1 VQVETVGT
9 IWKTILFAFTL
20 TLVKRS
26 ALLLAGFLAL
36 TSSMYE
42 AHAKP
47 SSKLESALVAVDRAD
62 WNAAERELSK
72 LTSSGKD
79 RAAAWLGLARIRL
92 ATGRYEEAAKDAARA
107 AALDKKLRLEALP
120 IQADALSRLGKSSE
134 AIALLERFQNEPR
147 ARRLR
152 LVLGELYLKSGLVE
166 QAREALLTLID
177 DYNDG
182 SITKSDAEGLAL
194 VGRAAHLLRSARDA
208 NDAYAESEK
217 AGTRLETLL
226 WRAELFLEKYDPGH
240 AEEVLRDALELA
252 PDHPEALVLLAKVK
266 LDQTLDFGAA
276 ERAIAKTL
284 AINPKLAGAYFVRA
298 GIALRDMDLDDA
310 ERACDAGLAANPGN
324 LELLS
329 MKAAVRFLAD
339 DREGYE
345 RIRKEVFAKNP
356 KFAAFYR
363 IVGEFAEW
371 EHRYDEIVS
380 MMKEATSIDPRDGK
394 AWADMG
400 LNLIRAGDEESGL
413 EALRKAFRFDK
424 FNVRVFNTLNL
435 YEKSIANDYVTVTHG
450 PFRIRYAKSEQAVLS
465 RYVPAMLDEAW
476 ASMTKRYGY
485 VPKGPLSI
493 ELYENAEHF
502 SVRTSGLP
510 NVGIQ
515 GVCFGKTLA
524 AMSPSAQAF
533 NWGNVLW
540 HELAHIFAI
549 HLSNY
554 RVPRWFT
561 EGLSEYE
568 TIIRRPEWQRE
579 EDPALYLALVKDRL
593 PPIEQL
599 NRAFTRAENGRDI
612 VTAYYAA
619 SQVQLWLIETYGLSK
634 SVEML
639 KLWGQGLKT
648 PLVLER
654 ALGIEPKEL
663 NVRFRKWLRKRL
675 ERYEHQFVPDLRAPS
690 LADAEAAAKASSND
704 PRPHVEHALALI
716 DRGRVDDAHR
726 ALDRALDILPIDPD
740 AKYLRA
746 RLHWAK
752 GDASRARAELVDLV
766 RQGSDGYA
774 TRMLLA
780 EIDIRAKKL
789 EAARYHLNLAREFD
803 PTMSPPLRMLH
814 QLEREAG
821 REAEA
826 LSLLREAAMLDQHDR
841 KLWVSLLEGLVRAER
856 WDEARKIGESAIFV
870 DVNNP
875 EVHVLYARAL
885 SRGGQHR
892 KAIFELESAL
902 ACKPNAK
909 TEAVVHALLAEE
921 HLAVGNRKEAEA
933 AKKRALQ
940 LDPTVEA
947 ESVEAR

>member
-1 VQVETVGT
+1 MAIHDAV
-9 IWKTILFAFTL
+9 WKMPFFAFTL
-20 TLVKRS
+20 TPVKRS

-36 TSSMYE
+36 TSSMHE
-42 AHAKP
+42 AHASP
-47 SSKLESALVAVDRAD
+47 SSKLHEAFVAIERTD
-62 WNAAERELSK
+62 WEIAEREFSK
-72 LTSSGKD
+72 LTASGKD
-79 RAAAWLGLARIRL
+79 RGRAWLGLARTRL

-107 AALDKKLRLEALP
+107 AALDKRLRFDALPLQAEALRR
-120 IQADALSRLGKSSE
+120 QGKLQE
-134 AIALLERFQNEPR
+134 AIALLLPWKDEPR

-152 LVLGELYLKSGLVE
+152 LVLGELHLVAGDVE
-166 QAREALLTLID
+166 NARESLLTLID

-182 SITKSDAEGLAL
+182 SIAKTDAEGLAL

-208 NDAYAESEK
+208 NDAYAESER
-217 AGTRLETLL
+217 AGTRVETLL

-240 AEEVLRDALELA
+240 AEEVVREALELSPNHA
-252 PDHPEALVLLAKVK
+252 EALVAMAKVK

-276 ERAIAKTL
+276 ERAIAKAL

-298 GIALRDMDLDDA
+298 GIALRDMDLEEA
-310 ERACDAGLAANPGN
+310 ERACEAGLAANPGN

-339 DREGYE
+339 DPEGYE

-356 KFAAFYR
+356 RFAAFYR

-380 MMKEATSIDPRDGK
+380 MMKEATTIDPRDGK

-413 EALRKAFRFDK
+413 EALRKAFRYDK
-424 FNVRVFNTLNL
+424 FNARVFNTLNL
-435 YEKSIANDYVTVTHG
+435 YEKKIANDYVTISHG

-465 RYVPAMLDEAW
+465 RYVPAMLDDAW

-502 SVRTSGLP
+502 SVRTIGLP

-524 AMSPSAQAF
+524 AMSPRAQAF

-540 HELAHIFAI
+540 HELAHVFAI

-612 VTAYYAA
+612 TTAYYAA

-639 KLWGQGLKT
+639 KLWGQGLRT

-654 ALGIEPKEL
+654 ALGITPKEL
-663 NVRFRKWLRKRL
+663 DSRFRKWLKKRL
-675 ERYEHQFVPDLRAPS
+675 DRYEHQFVPDLRAPS
-690 LADAEAAAKASSND
+690 LADAEAAAKASSD
-704 PRPHVEHALALI
+704 HPRPHVEHALALI
-716 DRGRVDDAHR
+716 EKRRIDDAHR
-726 ALDRALDILPIDPD
+726 ALDRALEVLPIDPD

-746 RLHWAK
+746 RLHWAE
-752 GDASRARAELVDLV
+752 GEAARARSELVDLV

-814 QLEREAG
+814 ELEREAG

-826 LSLLREAAMLDQHDR
+826 LTLLKEAARLDQHDR
-841 KLWVSLLEGLVRAER
+841 ELWVSLLEGLVRAER
-856 WDEARKIGESAIFV
+856 WEEAREVGESAIFV
-870 DVNNP
+870 DVANP

-885 SRGGQHR
+885 SRGGQHQ

-902 ACKPNAK
+902 ACKPSPRDEAK
-909 TEAVVHALLAEE
+909 VHALLAEE
-921 HLAVGNRKEAEA
+921 HQAVGNRKEAEA
-933 AKKRALQ
+933 ARRRASQ
-940 LDPTVEA
+940 LDPNVAGE
-947 ESVEAR
+947 RR

>member
-1 VQVETVGT
+1 M
-9 IWKTILFAFTL
+9 
-20 TLVKRS
+20 KRS
-26 ALLLAGFLAL
+26 YLLLAGFLAL
-36 TSSMYE
+36 TSSMHE
-42 AHAKP
+42 AYASP
-47 SSKLESALVAVDRAD
+47 SSKLHDAFVALTETNWEV
-62 WNAAERELSK
+62 AERELTK
-72 LTSSGKD
+72 LTASGKD
-79 RAAAWLGLARIRL
+79 RATAWFGLAQTRL
-92 ATGRYEEAAKDAARA
+92 ATGRYDEAAKDAARA
-107 AALDKKLRLEALP
+107 ASLDKRLRFDALPLQAEALRR
-120 IQADALSRLGKSSE
+120 QGKVHE
-134 AIALLERFQNEPR
+134 AIALLTPWKDQPS

-152 LVLGELYLKSGLVE
+152 LVLGDLHLEMGRVE
-166 QAREALLTLID
+166 EARELLLTLID

-182 SITKSDAEGLAL
+182 SIAKSDAEGLAL

-217 AGTRLETLL
+217 AGRRVETLL

-240 AEEVLRDALELA
+240 AEEVVNEALDLA
-252 PDHPEALVLLAKVK
+252 PNHPEALVLLAKVK

-276 ERAIAKTL
+276 ERAVAKAL

-298 GIALRDMDLDDA
+298 GIALRDMDLDEAD
-310 ERACDAGLAANPGN
+310 RACDAGLSANPGN

-371 EHRYDEIVS
+371 EHRYDEIVA
-380 MMKEATSIDPRDGK
+380 MMKEATNVDPRDGK

-400 LNLIRAGDEESGL
+400 LNLIRAGDEEGGL

-435 YEKSIANDYVTVTHG
+435 YEKKIANDYVTVSHG

-465 RYVPAMLDEAW
+465 RYVPAMVDEAW
-476 ASMTKRYGY
+476 ASMTERYGY
-485 VPKGPLSI
+485 VPKSPLSI
-493 ELYENAEHF
+493 ELYESNEHF

-524 AMSPSAQAF
+524 AMSPSAQPF

-540 HELAHIFAI
+540 HELAHVFAI
-549 HLSNY
+549 HLSDY

-568 TIIRRPEWQRE
+568 TIVRRPEWQRE
-579 EDPALYLALVKDRL
+579 EDPALYLALTKNRL
-593 PPIEQL
+593 PSIEQL

-612 VTAYYAA
+612 TTAYYAA

-639 KLWGQGLKT
+639 KLWGQGLRT
-648 PLVLER
+648 PQVIER
-654 ALGIEPKEL
+654 ALGITPSEL
-663 NVRFRKWLRKRL
+663 DARFRAWLRKRL
-675 ERYEHQFVPDLRAPS
+675 VRYDHQFVPDLRAPS
-690 LADAEAAAKASSND
+690 LADAEAAAKASANH

-716 DRGRVDDAHR
+716 EKRRIDEAHR
-726 ALDRALDILPIDPD
+726 ALDRALDILPIDPE

-746 RLHWAK
+746 RLHWAE
-752 GDASRARAELVDLV
+752 GDAERARAELVDLV

-780 EIDIRAKKL
+780 EIDLRAKKL
-789 EAARYHLNLAREFD
+789 EAARYHLSLAHEFD
-803 PTMSPPLRMLH
+803 PTMSPPVRMLH
-814 QLEREAG
+814 ELEREAG

-826 LSLLREAAMLDQHDR
+826 LALLGEAARLDQHDR
-841 KLWVSLLEGLVRAER
+841 ELWVSLLEGLVEAGQWEK
-856 WDEARKIGESAIFV
+856 ARKVGESAIFV

-885 SRGGQHR
+885 SQGRQHE

-902 ACKPNAK
+902 ACKPNRK
-909 TEAVVHALLAEE
+909 DEARVHALLAKE
-921 HLAVGNRKEAEA
+921 HLAVGNRTKAEA
-933 AKKRALQ
+933 ARARARE
-940 LDPTVEA
+940 LDPG
-947 ESVEAR
+947 SVEGESTERR